1 MQNYLIKNI
10 SLVNEGK
17 TRVADLLIQNGRIE
31 KIADQISPAFAVT
44 EINGEGKYLLPGVID
59 DQVHFREPG
68 LTHKAT
74 IYTEARAAVAG
85 GVTSF
90 MEMPNTLPPAFTQE
104 LLEQKYAIGARSSL
118 ANYSFYMGTSNDN
131 AEEALRTNDKKK
143 DVCGIKIFM
152 GSSTGN
158 LLVDNYLTLDRLF
171 RDSEVLI
178 ATHCEDEKIIRQNLE
193 RIKKENRE
201 LTAADHPLIRD
212 EEACFESSLTAIQ
225 FAKKYGSRLHVFHL
239 STEKEMQL
247 FSNLLPLEEKR
258 ITTEVCVHHL
268 HFSSDDYATLG
279 NRIKCNPAIK
289 APHNREALWKALLDD
304 RLDLIA
310 TDHAP
315 HTLEEKGLV
324 RNADGS
330 LSPIGGD
337 GAHAGSGRSGGGS
350 GAHAAGGSAYERAH
364 AGLPLVQHSL
374 LLMLHYVKE
383 GRISLEKVVE
393 KMSHAVATCFRIEER
408 GYIREGYFA
417 DLVIVDM
424 GQPST
429 VLGPS
434 GGHPSAAV
442 RVHRST
448 AEEQGLPQAR
458 PGNILYKCGWSPLE
472 GFNFPASVTHTFVNG
487 HLVYGKEGFD
497 ESQWGRRLSFTP

>member
-1 MQNYLIKNI
+1 MHNYLIKNI
-10 SLVNEGK
+10 SIVNEGK
-17 TRVADLLIQNGRIE
+17 TITADLLLKNGRIE
-31 KIADQISPAFAVT
+31 KIGTDIRTDLAVT

-68 LTHKAT
+68 LTHKAS
-74 IYTEARAAVAG
+74 IYTEAKAAIAG

-90 MEMPNTLPPAFTQE
+90 MEMPNTLPPAFTQD
-104 LLEQKYAIGARSSL
+104 LLEDKYAIGARSSL

-131 AEEALRTNDKKK
+131 AEEALRTNDKKTT
-143 DVCGIKIFM
+143 VCGIKIFM
-152 GSSTGN
+152 GASTGN

-178 ATHCEDEKIIRQNLE
+178 ATHCEDEKIIKHNLE
-193 RIKKENRE
+193 TIKKEGRG
-201 LTAADHPLIRD
+201 LVAADHPRIRN

-225 FAKKYGSRLHVFHL
+225 FAKKYDSRLHVFHL

-268 HFSSDDYATLG
+268 HFTSDDYASLG

-315 HTLEEKGLV
+315 HTLEEKGWV
-324 RNADGS
+324 RQADGS
-330 LSPIGGD
+330 LKPAPVTGEGD
-337 GAHAGSGRSGGGS
+337 G
-350 GAHAAGGSAYERAH
+350 YEKSH

-374 LLMLHYVKE
+374 PLMLHYVKE
-383 GRISLEKVVE
+383 GRVTLEKVVE
-393 KMSHAVATCFRIEER
+393 KMSHAVAQCFRIAER
-408 GYIREGYFA
+408 GYIREGYWG

-424 GQPST
+424 QQS
-429 VLGPS
+429 S
-434 GGHPSAAV
+434 
-442 RVHRST
+442 RV
-448 AEEQGLPQAR
+448 EKK
-458 PGNILYKCGWSPLE
+458 NILYKCGWSPLE
-472 GFNFPASVTHTFVNG
+472 GFEFPATVTHTFVNG

-497 ESQWGRRLSFTP
+497 ESQWGHRLAFDL